1 MVDSIK
7 NMNNRLNVHVKKEN
21 IVARNSL
28 NEVGVNLSKANKTD
42 KVEVGTNTANIAAL
56 ELAKTP
62 HVDSAAVDRIKQAI
76 SQGDYPVDV
85 DKVTDALMDAYLEL
99 KS

>member
-7 NMNNRLNVHVKKEN
+7 NLNNRINVQVKNENKVALNPNNAKS
-21 IVARNSL
+21 ANSG
-28 NEVGVNLSKANKTD
+28 NSINAD
-42 KVEVGTNTANIAAL
+42 KVEVGGNTAAVAAL

-62 HVDSAAVDRIKQAI
+62 HVDSAAVNRIKQAI

-85 DKVTDALMDAYLEL
+85 DRITDALMDAYLEL
-99 KS
+99 KT

>member
-7 NMNNRLNVHVKKEN
+7 NLNNRVNVQVKN
-21 IVARNSL
+21 D
-28 NEVGVNLSKANKTD
+28 SKATLNPKTLNSSSVQANTAD
-42 KVEVGTNTANIAAL
+42 KVEVGVGMGQIAAL

-62 HVDSAAVDRIKQAI
+62 HVDSAAVSRIKHAI

-85 DKVTDALMDAYLEL
+85 DRVTDALMDAYLEL

>member
-7 NMNNRLNVHVKKEN
+7 NLNNRINIQVKNESK
-21 IVARNSL
+21 VAINPKNLKGTNSI
-28 NEVGVNLSKANKTD
+28 NSNNAD
-42 KVEVGTNTANIAAL
+42 KVEVGSSVGAIAAL

-62 HVDSAAVDRIKQAI
+62 HVDSAAVSRIKDAI
-76 SQGDYPVDV
+76 SQGEYPVDV
-85 DKVTDALMDAYLEL
+85 DRVTDALMDAYLEL

>member
-7 NMNNRLNVHVKKEN
+7 NLNSRVNVQVKNEN
-21 IVARNSL
+21 KVAL
-28 NEVGVNLSKANKTD
+28 NPKTLNGASSVNPNADKVGVGSNA
-42 KVEVGTNTANIAAL
+42 GTVAAL

-62 HVDSAAVDRIKQAI
+62 HVDSAAVNRIKRAI

-85 DKVTDALMDAYLEL
+85 DRVTDALMDAYLEL

>member
-7 NMNNRLNVHVKKEN
+7 SLNNRINIQVKNDKVATSPKNLN
-21 IVARNSL
+21 
-28 NEVGVNLSKANKTD
+28 GVNSTSSNNVD
-42 KVEVGTNTANIAAL
+42 KVEVGGSAGSIAAL

-76 SQGDYPVDV
+76 SNGDYPVDV
-85 DKVTDALMDAYLEL
+85 DRITDALMDAYLEL

>member
-7 NMNNRLNVHVKKEN
+7 NLNNRINIQVKNEN
-21 IVARNSL
+21 KVAVNPK
-28 NEVGVNLSKANKTD
+28 NLSVASSNNAD
-42 KVEVGTNTANIAAL
+42 KVEVGVSAGAVAAL

-62 HVDSAAVDRIKQAI
+62 HVDSAAVSRIKQAI

-85 DKVTDALMDAYLEL
+85 DRITDALMDAYLEL

>member
-7 NMNNRLNVHVKKEN
+7 NLNNRINIQLKNENKVALNTKS
-21 IVARNSL
+21 IASTNST
-28 NEVGVNLSKANKTD
+28 NAD
-42 KVEVGTNTANIAAL
+42 KVEVGGSAGAIAAL

-62 HVDSAAVDRIKQAI
+62 HVDSAAVSRIKQAI

-85 DKVTDALMDAYLEL
+85 DRVTDALMDAYLEL

>member
-7 NMNNRLNVHVKKEN
+7 NLNNRINVQVKNEN
-21 IVARNSL
+21 KVARNP
-28 NEVGVNLSKANKTD
+28 NNANNTNIGNSINAD
-42 KVEVGTNTANIAAL
+42 KVEVGGSSGAIAAL

-62 HVDSAAVDRIKQAI
+62 HVDSAAVNRIKQAI

-85 DKVTDALMDAYLEL
+85 DRITDALMDAYLEL
-99 KS
+99 KT

>member
-21 IVARNSL
+21 IVAKNSMS
-28 NEVGVNLSKANKTD
+28 ETGVNLNKANKTD
-42 KVEVGTNTANIAAL
+42 KVEVGTNAANLAAM

-62 HVDSAAVDRIKQAI
+62 HIDSAAVSRIKQAI

-99 KS
+99 KG

>member
-7 NMNNRLNVHVKKEN
+7 NLNNRINIQLKNENKVALNPKTN
-21 IVARNSL
+21 ASANST
-28 NEVGVNLSKANKTD
+28 NAD
-42 KVEVGTNTANIAAL
+42 KVEVGSSAGAIAAL

-62 HVDSAAVDRIKQAI
+62 HVDSAAVNRIKQAI

-85 DKVTDALMDAYLEL
+85 DRVTDALMDAYLEL

>member
-7 NMNNRLNVHVKKEN
+7 NLNNRINIQVKNESKVVTN
-21 IVARNSL
+21 PTNLRSINSSQSS
-28 NEVGVNLSKANKTD
+28 NAD
-42 KVEVGTNTANIAAL
+42 KVEVGGSAGATAAL

-62 HVDSAAVDRIKQAI
+62 HVDSAAVSRIKQAI

-85 DKVTDALMDAYLEL
+85 DRITDALMDAYLEL

>member
-7 NMNNRLNVHVKKEN
+7 SLNNRINIQVKNGNK
-21 IVARNSL
+21 VAIEPKSPN
-28 NEVGVNLSKANKTD
+28 GVNVAHSNNAD
-42 KVEVGTNTANIAAL
+42 KVEVGGSAGAVAAL
-56 ELAKTP
+56 DLAKAP
-62 HVDSAAVDRIKQAI
+62 HVDSAAVSRIKQAI

-85 DKVTDALMDAYLEL
+85 DRITDALMDAYLEL

>member
-1 MVDSIK
+1 MRNENKVATNSK
-7 NMNNRLNVHVKKEN
+7 NLNGTNV
-21 IVARNSL
+21 NST
-28 NEVGVNLSKANKTD
+28 NAD
-42 KVEVGTNTANIAAL
+42 KVEVGGTAGAVAAL

-62 HVDSAAVDRIKQAI
+62 HVDSAAVSRIKQAI

-85 DKVTDALMDAYLEL
+85 DRITDALMDAYLEL

>member
-7 NMNNRLNVHVKKEN
+7 SMSNRINVHVKKEN
-21 IVARNSL
+21 LVAKNTVLL
-28 NEVGVNLSKANKTD
+28 NGSNAPKAD
-42 KVEVGTNTANIAAL
+42 RVEVGTNAGSIAAL

-62 HVDSAAVDRIKQAI
+62 HVDSAAVTRIKQAI
-76 SQGDYPVDV
+76 SNGDYPVDV

>member
-7 NMNNRLNVHVKKEN
+7 NLNNRINIQVRNENKVATNSKNLNGTNV
-21 IVARNSL
+21 NST
-28 NEVGVNLSKANKTD
+28 NAD
-42 KVEVGTNTANIAAL
+42 KVEVGGTAGAVAAL

-62 HVDSAAVDRIKQAI
+62 HVDSAAVSRIKQAI

-85 DKVTDALMDAYLEL
+85 DRITDALMDAYLEL
-99 KS
+99 KG

>member
-7 NMNNRLNVHVKKEN
+7 SLNNRINIQVKNENKVAINPKKLNGS
-21 IVARNSL
+21 ISNS
-28 NEVGVNLSKANKTD
+28 SD
-42 KVEVGTNTANIAAL
+42 KVEVGGNAGAIAAL

-62 HVDSAAVDRIKQAI
+62 HVDSAAVERIKTAI
-76 SQGDYPVDV
+76 SQGNYPVDV
-85 DKVTDALMDAYLEL
+85 DRVTDALMDAYLEL

>member
-7 NMNNRLNVHVKKEN
+7 NLNNRVNVQVKNENKVTLNPKSITN
-21 IVARNSL
+21 GNSTSIG
-28 NEVGVNLSKANKTD
+28 NAD
-42 KVEVGTNTANIAAL
+42 KVEVGGSLGAIAAL

-62 HVDSAAVDRIKQAI
+62 HVDSAAVNRIKHAI

-85 DKVTDALMDAYLEL
+85 DRVTDALMDAYLEL

>member
-7 NMNNRLNVHVKKEN
+7 NLNNRVNIQIKNENKVALNPKT
-21 IVARNSL
+21 ANSSGSTSL
-28 NEVGVNLSKANKTD
+28 QNAD
-42 KVEVGTNTANIAAL
+42 KVEVGGGAGAIAAL

-62 HVDSAAVDRIKQAI
+62 HVDSAAVSRIKTAI
-76 SQGDYPVDV
+76 SQGEYPVDV
-85 DKVTDALMDAYLEL
+85 DRVTDALMDAYLEL

>member
-7 NMNNRLNVHVKKEN
+7 SLNNRINIQVKNDNKVALNPKN
-21 IVARNSL
+21 SNSVASTNSH
-28 NEVGVNLSKANKTD
+28 NAD
-42 KVEVGTNTANIAAL
+42 KVEVGGSAGSIAAL

-62 HVDSAAVDRIKQAI
+62 HVDSAAVNRIKNAI

-85 DKVTDALMDAYLEL
+85 DRVTDALMEAYLEL
-99 KS
+99 KT

>member
-7 NMNNRLNVHVKKEN
+7 NLNNRINIQLKNENKVALNTKT
-21 IVARNSL
+21 IASTNST
-28 NEVGVNLSKANKTD
+28 NAD
-42 KVEVGTNTANIAAL
+42 KVEVGGSAGAIAAL

-62 HVDSAAVDRIKQAI
+62 HVDSAAVSRIKQAI

-85 DKVTDALMDAYLEL
+85 DRVTDALMDAYLEL

>member
-7 NMNNRLNVHVKKEN
+7 NLGNRINIQVKNESK
-21 IVARNSL
+21 VAVNMKSHAGASVPNS
-28 NEVGVNLSKANKTD
+28 STAD
-42 KVEVGTNTANIAAL
+42 KVEVGGSAGAVAAL

-62 HVDSAAVDRIKQAI
+62 HVDSAAVSRIKQAI
-76 SQGDYPVDV
+76 SNGDYPVDV
-85 DKVTDALMDAYLEL
+85 DRITDALMDAYLEL

>member
-7 NMNNRLNVHVKKEN
+7 NLNNRVNIQMKNENKVALNPKSSSGG
-21 IVARNSL
+21 NSTSVP
-28 NEVGVNLSKANKTD
+28 NVD
-42 KVEVGTNTANIAAL
+42 KVEVGGGTGAIAAL

-62 HVDSAAVDRIKQAI
+62 HIDSAAVSRIKNAI

-85 DKVTDALMDAYLEL
+85 DRVTDALMDAYLEL

>member
-7 NMNNRLNVHVKKEN
+7 NLNNRVNVQVKNENKVALNPN
-21 IVARNSL
+21 NANST
-28 NEVGVNLSKANKTD
+28 NNGNSFNAD
-42 KVEVGTNTANIAAL
+42 KVEVGGSTGSIAAL

-62 HVDSAAVDRIKQAI
+62 HVDSAAVNRIKQAI

-85 DKVTDALMDAYLEL
+85 DRITDALMDAYLES
-99 KS
+99 KT

>member
-7 NMNNRLNVHVKKEN
+7 NLNNRINVQVKNESK
-21 IVARNSL
+21 VAKNPVNVNGANAVNS
-28 NEVGVNLSKANKTD
+28 NSAD
-42 KVEVGTNTANIAAL
+42 KVEVGSSAGAVAAL

-62 HVDSAAVDRIKQAI
+62 HVDSAAVNRIKQAI

-85 DKVTDALMDAYLEL
+85 DRITDALMDAYLEL

>member
-7 NMNNRLNVHVKKEN
+7 SLNNRINLQVKNDNK
-21 IVARNSL
+21 VAINPKNPNSVAST
-28 NEVGVNLSKANKTD
+28 NSHNAD
-42 KVEVGTNTANIAAL
+42 KVEVGGSVGSIAAL

-62 HVDSAAVDRIKQAI
+62 HVDSAAVNRIKNAI

-85 DKVTDALMDAYLEL
+85 DRVTDALMEAYLEL
-99 KS
+99 KT

>member
-7 NMNNRLNVHVKKEN
+7 KLNNRVNVQVKNDNKATLNPKTL
-21 IVARNSL
+21 NSSSS
-28 NEVGVNLSKANKTD
+28 VQANTAD
-42 KVEVGTNTANIAAL
+42 KVEVGVGKGQIAAL

-62 HVDSAAVDRIKQAI
+62 HVDSAAVSRIKHAI
-76 SQGDYPVDV
+76 WQGDYPVDV
-85 DKVTDALMDAYLEL
+85 DRVTDALMDAYLEL

>member
-7 NMNNRLNVHVKKEN
+7 SLNNRINIQVKNDNKGALNPKN
-21 IVARNSL
+21 LNSVAPTNPHNADR
-28 NEVGVNLSKANKTD
+28 
-42 KVEVGTNTANIAAL
+42 VEVGGSARSIAAL

-62 HVDSAAVDRIKQAI
+62 HVDSAAVNRIKNAI

-85 DKVTDALMDAYLEL
+85 DRVTDALMEAYLEL
-99 KS
+99 KT

>member
-7 NMNNRLNVHVKKEN
+7 NLNNRINIQLKNENKVALNP
-21 IVARNSL
+21 
-28 NEVGVNLSKANKTD
+28 KTIASTTSTNAD
-42 KVEVGTNTANIAAL
+42 KVEVGSSAGAIAAL

-62 HVDSAAVDRIKQAI
+62 HVDSAAVNRIKQAI

-85 DKVTDALMDAYLEL
+85 DRVTDALMDAYLEL